1 MFHSIFENKFF
12 PVFESSYKWKELTEA
27 EQVSPD
33 RKVTCSIFP
42 KFDTNSEIWEISNV
56 KDCTVRFN

>member
-1 MFHSIFENKFF
+1 MITKLIRPFIVVRFMFHSMFENKFF

-33 RKVTCSIFP
+33 RKVTCSIFL
-42 KFDTNSEIWEISNV
+42 KFDTNSEI
-56 KDCTVRFN
+56 